1 MLNRALLLQHYENG
15 YAQHLQSF
23 KFHSIAW
30 LDVDIDEI
38 LFGTKNSISME
49 TAVSQKPAKNETLT
63 KRTSSLW
70 HFFFIIKSIYVERET
85 PGVKTP
91 ASSFLYL

>member
-1 MLNRALLLQHYENG
+1 MLNRALLLQHYDNR

-30 LDVDIDEI
+30 LDVDIHEI

-70 HFFFIIKSIYVERET
+70 HFFLLLS
-85 PGVKTP
+85 
-91 ASSFLYL
+91 LYM

>member
-38 LFGTKNSISME
+38 LFGTKNSISRPE

-70 HFFFIIKSIYVERET
+70 HFFLLLS
-85 PGVKTP
+85 
-91 ASSFLYL
+91 LYM

>member
-1 MLNRALLLQHYENG
+1 MLDRALLLQHYENG

-49 TAVSQKPAKNETLT
+49 TAVSQKNETLT

-70 HFFFIIKSIYVERET
+70 HFFY
-85 PGVKTP
+85 
-91 ASSFLYL
+91 Y

>member
-49 TAVSQKPAKNETLT
+49 TAVSQKPAENETLT

-70 HFFFIIKSIYVERET
+70 HFFLLLS
-85 PGVKTP
+85 
-91 ASSFLYL
+91 LYM